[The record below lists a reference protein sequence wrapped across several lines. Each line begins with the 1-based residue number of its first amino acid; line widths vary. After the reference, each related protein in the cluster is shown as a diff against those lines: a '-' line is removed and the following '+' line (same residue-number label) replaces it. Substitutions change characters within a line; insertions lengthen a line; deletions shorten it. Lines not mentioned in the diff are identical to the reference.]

1 MILLTE
7 THSNMKNSYFFTQKS
22 VIFSNIKNR
31 FDHRWILAVLLI
43 IGFSFSGYSQKNK
56 DIIPVVYC
64 IKDIGN
70 GLYQASF
77 GYENPTKKEVT
88 INEDGS
94 IIKSNNGK
102 RVAKGLNKFK
112 PGSNKK
118 VFTKEFGAH
127 DYVEWTIIS
136 NGKTHKVIAN
146 ANSSKCPADYGF
158 IFPVIGNGK
167 SSDVAG
173 NELISYCLDLTGET
187 PSDLIFQIKEG
198 KVLIEIIPKANQMGS
213 LISLLQG
220 APFNVALSDF
230 LLDVNEYNSLSAV
243 DVYFE
248 KEALCLLNDY
258 SDIINFARPVYP
270 AKIDAGGVT
279 TQGDGAQLSN
289 AVRERFRM
297 TNSSGDVVIL
307 DGRDISIGILSD
319 SYDREFGGPYAHLD
333 VGSGELPSGVQV
345 LKDNVNNATDEG
357 RAMMQTV
364 HDVAPGASLAFH
376 TATASPRQ
384 FEIGFNALKI
394 EGCDIIVDDIT
405 FITEPFFGAGRISQ
419 AIELFV
425 SEPGKFH
432 ITSAGNLANKA
443 FQSTF
448 NPSSNAPV
456 TNFIDPGSETKAH
469 VFGTNPD
476 GSEDYLQKISVI
488 PGTYLI
494 ALQYKEPAASQ
505 INHTGASVDLDIYL
519 VDDFGRL
526 IVGNN
531 RLNIFGDPTE
541 IIVFRATGTGE
552 ANILITSANGDT
564 NVPFRYIAFRTAAE
578 DGTPDGLKIEE
589 YFGNGAPTISGHAM
603 TDASITVGAV
613 DYRKADSPI
622 AEVFSSHGGMLSDG
636 ITEPKVD
643 IYAPDGGN
651 TTTNIGQFANCSTCD
666 NDEFRNFYGTSQ
678 SAPHLA
684 GAIALIMSAAPS
696 WFPDGSGYTTF
707 TADMALDNFVSTGT
721 IFTGA
726 DGFNSRFINALE
738 GFKNLA
744 AGTSRIIELRVQD
757 GKTPSAEPFTV
768 TIIGEFFPEDP
779 GVLFDGQPLTDIVRI
794 SDTEISA
801 TVGPF
806 VGDEGKGIVVVT
818 AGITPG
824 GTDGGESNSAYFFD
838 EGKIALN
845 IIANNAQFE
854 FGQDISLSYTI
865 VGLPE
870 DIDTTLSYPEILELL
885 GLPEVI
891 LNSAADQFLEEGG
904 YPIVFDYPITPSF
917 EGVDYDHDLFQVN
930 FISGYNDPD
939 VGKVGYLTVTKKD
952 LIITTND
959 VTYTYG
965 EAIDLPL
972 IYTYDG
978 IGISDNSPDTGFY
991 ALIAASHQSDFK
1003 DGLSNKFQALV
1014 SKFQALVSGY
1024 DLLNLLGG
1032 GSWSASE
1039 RTIENKFQALVSG
1052 MSVIRLDNEHFT
1064 NFIDSRTAYDD
1075 GTTNKFQAL
1084 VSKFQ
1089 ALVSAE
1095 DLFSGVVDLGVENKF
1110 QALVSKF
1117 QALVSTENPE
1127 RPYIQYSETFTIV
1140 DAEDLP
1146 PEDGSDEERAI
1157 SNLYSVNMITGIDV
1171 TTGVEN
1177 HYTYP
1182 GAFLS
1187 AMSANFNIAYNSSGL
1202 TILPRDLIV
1211 NIESFSTTYGE
1222 VLTVEKLMEETTFA
1236 GWAFE
1241 GEYQESVASVFPDTE
1256 GGVPFYFIKV
1266 GGDGTELEI
1275 NELKDSGQYTVNIR
1289 NPKNY
1294 VIKYAADDRKLTIE
1308 KAILTADID
1317 DLIITQGD
1325 VPVFTSSITG
1335 FTNGDSLAD
1344 IFSGGIVPYYFVDD
1358 MGTVKTNNDVG
1369 AWTIRIGD
1377 DVLINH
1383 VITYNTDARLYI
1395 NALNENMRKVRTYA
1409 DCIAYDPLATDGLN
1423 YTVIF
1428 RYENDNDLP
1437 IYVIGEDNMLTG
1449 PSAESSYGE
1458 LPVIFMP
1465 GSGTFAIR
1473 FNGDRL
1479 VWTLTTEGTA
1489 HTTSVSSEST
1499 SESGKCN
1506 GKIDTTYE
1514 LYPNPVKGPDY
1525 LLTIK
1530 QNVVEESIVYVL
1542 NMYGSVV
1549 SSGQNFN
1556 GIEPIL
1562 QIDMSSYSLFP
1573 SGMYFVQIVSTSD
1586 TRTFTIIKE

>member
-1 MILLTE
+1 
-7 THSNMKNSYFFTQKS
+7 MKYIHFFIQK
-22 VIFSNIKNR
+22 ITIYWNLKGR
-31 FDHRWILAVLLI
+31 FNYRWILVVLMMLH
-43 IGFSFSGYSQKNK
+43 FSFSGFAQKNK

-64 IKDIGN
+64 VKDVGN

-77 GYENPTKKEVT
+77 GYKNPTKKEVT
-88 INEDGS
+88 ISKDGS

-112 PGSNKK
+112 PGSNEK

-136 NGKTHKVIAN
+136 NGNTHKVTAN

-167 SSDVAG
+167 SLDVAG

-187 PSDLIFQIKEG
+187 PSDLIFQIKAG
-198 KVLIEIIPKANQMGS
+198 KVLIEIIPKANQMGA

-220 APFNVALSDF
+220 APFNIALSDF
-230 LLDVNEYNSLSAV
+230 LLDVNQYNSLSAV
-243 DVYFE
+243 DVYF
-248 KEALCLLNDY
+248 KKPALCLLNDY

-270 AKIDAGGVT
+270 AKNNAGGVI
-279 TQGDGAQLSN
+279 TQGDEAQTSDV
-289 AVRERFRM
+289 VRERFFM
-297 TNSSGDVVIL
+297 ANSSGDIVKV

-319 SYDREFGGPYAHLD
+319 SYDREFGGPYANLD

-345 LKDNVNNATDEG
+345 LKDNINNATDEG

-384 FEIGFNALKI
+384 FEVGFNALKDL
-394 EGCDIIVDDIT
+394 GCDIIVDDIT
-405 FITEPFFGAGRISQ
+405 FITEPFFGDGRIPQ
-419 AIELFV
+419 AIDLFV

-432 ITSAGNLANKA
+432 ITSAGNLANMA
-443 FQSTF
+443 VQGTF
-448 NPSSNAPV
+448 YPSPNVPV
-456 TNFIDPGSETKAH
+456 TNFIDPGSDTKAH

-476 GSEDYLQKISVI
+476 GSVDYLQKISVV

-564 NVPFRYIAFRTAAE
+564 DVPFRYIAFRTAAE

-589 YFGNGAPTISGHAM
+589 YFGNGAPTICGHAM
-603 TDASITVGAV
+603 TEASITVGAV

-622 AEVFSSHGGMLSDG
+622 AEVFSSHGGVLSDG

-651 TTTNIGQFANCSTCD
+651 TTTNIGQFANCDTCD
-666 NDEFRNFYGTSQ
+666 KDEFRNFYGTSQ

-684 GAIALIMSAAPS
+684 GSIALLMSAAPS
-696 WFPDGSGYTTF
+696 WFPDGSGSTTF

-726 DGFNSRFINALE
+726 DGFNSRFINTLE

-779 GVLFDGQPLTDIVRI
+779 RVLFDGQPLIDIVRI
-794 SDTEISA
+794 SDTEITA

-806 VGDEGKGIVVVT
+806 VGDEGEGIVVVT
-818 AGITPG
+818 SSITPG
-824 GTDGGESNSAYFFD
+824 GTDGGESNPAYFFD

-854 FGQDISLSYTI
+854 YGQDISLSYTI
-865 VGLPE
+865 EGLPE
-870 DIDTTLSYPEILELL
+870 DIDTAMSYSEILELL

-917 EGVDYDHDLFQVN
+917 GGVVYDQDLFQVN
-930 FISGYNDPD
+930 FISGYNDPNI
-939 VGKVGYLTVTKKD
+939 GKVGYLTVTKKD
-952 LIITTND
+952 LTITTDD

-972 IYTYDG
+972 LYAYDVTD
-978 IGISDNSPDTGFY
+978 ISNNSPDTGFY
-991 ALIAASHQSDFK
+991 GLIAATHQSDFYS
-1003 DGLSNKFQALV
+1003 DGTNNRFNAV
-1014 SKFQALVSGY
+1014 VNRFNAVVNNY
-1024 DLLNLLGG
+1024 DILGLLNG
-1032 GSWSASE
+1032 GSWIASE
-1039 RTIENKFQALVSG
+1039 RTIQNRFNAVVNG
-1052 MSVIRLDNEHFT
+1052 MNLINLDIDHFT
-1064 NFIDSRTAYDD
+1064 DYLDEVENS
-1075 GTTNKFQAL
+1075 TTNRFNA
-1084 VSKFQ
+1084 VVNRFNAVVNS
-1089 ALVSAE
+1089 E
-1095 DLFSGVVDLGVENKF
+1095 DLFSNLVDMTIENRFNAVVNSSGLGGDEDNNDYGSVF
-1110 QALVSKF
+1110 AIID
-1117 QALVSTENPE
+1117 TE
-1127 RPYIQYSETFTIV
+1127 
-1140 DAEDLP
+1140 DAP
-1146 PEDGSDEERAI
+1146 PEDGTDEERAI
-1157 SNLYSVNMITGIDV
+1157 SKLYSVNMITGLDV
-1171 TTGVEN
+1171 TTSDES

-1182 GAFLS
+1182 GAFLNG
-1187 AMSANFNIAYNSSGL
+1187 MSANFNITYNSSGL
-1202 TILPRDLIV
+1202 TILPRDLTV
-1211 NIESFSTTYGE
+1211 NIESFSTAYGE

-1241 GEYQESVASVFPDTE
+1241 GEYQESVTTVFPDTE
-1256 GGVPFYFIKV
+1256 GGVPFYFTKV
-1266 GGDGTELEI
+1266 GGDGTELEFI
-1275 NELKDSGQYTVNIR
+1275 ELKDSGQYTVNIR

-1294 VIKYAADDRKLTIE
+1294 DIKYANDDRILTIE
-1308 KAILTADID
+1308 KVVLTADID

-1344 IFSGGIVPYYFVDD
+1344 VFPGGIIPYYFVDD
-1358 MGTVKTNNDVG
+1358 IGIVKTNNDIG
-1369 AWTIRIGD
+1369 AWTIRIED
-1377 DVLINH
+1377 DALNNH
-1383 VITYNTDARLYI
+1383 VITYSTDARLYI
-1395 NALNENMRKVRTYA
+1395 NALNENMKKVRTYA
-1409 DCIAYDPLATDGLN
+1409 DCVAYDPSATDGLN

-1428 RYENDNDLP
+1428 RYENDNDHP
-1437 IYVIGEDNMLTG
+1437 IYVIGEDNILTG
-1449 PSAESSYGE
+1449 PSAESSSGE
-1458 LPVIFMP
+1458 TPVIFMP
-1465 GSGTFAIR
+1465 GSGIFEIR

-1479 VWTLTTEGTA
+1479 VWSLTTNGTA

-1530 QNVVEESIVYVL
+1530 QNVAEESVVYIL
-1542 NMYGSVV
+1542 NMYGRAV

-1562 QIDMSSYSLFP
+1562 EIDMSSYSLFP
-1573 SGMYFVQIVSTSD
+1573 SGMYFAQIVSVSD